1 MDLKSLGRALSHRNF
16 RLFIFGQGV
25 SLVGTWMQQIALAW
39 LVFELKGKSAQASFW
54 LGLVGFCGQAPAL
67 VLAPFAGVFVDR
79 WNRHRLLLVTQT
91 LMMLQAFAVAALAFT
106 GTADIPSLVGL
117 SLFLGVLNVFDMTA
131 RQAFYSELIDRRE
144 DLANAIALNSSMV
157 NGSRLVG
164 PALAGLLLAE
174 TSAGV
179 CFLVNGLSYLAV
191 LAALLAMRLPPRTVP
206 RHSGRLM
213 AGLREGFAYALG
225 FAPIRAILLL
235 LSLVSLMGMS
245 YSVLLP
251 VFAKDV
257 LGGNELTYGLLGAA
271 AGVGALAGALLL
283 AARHSVVGLGR
294 WIALTPALF
303 GAALIGFSF
312 STAVWLSLPL
322 LVVAGFAMMVQMAS
336 SNTVLQTIVDEDK
349 RGRVMSLYTMA
360 FLGTAPVGSL
370 LAGSLAQGIG
380 APNMVRLGGAFCAL
394 GSLLF
399 LAQLPRLR
407 AQVRPIYVRMGIL
420 PEVAA
425 GLGAASEMT
434 VPPAKQ

>member
-1 MDLKSLGRALSHRNF
+1 MALGSLGRALAHRNF
-16 RLFIFGQGV
+16 RLFLFGQGV
-25 SLVGTWMQQIALAW
+25 SLIGTWMQQVALAW
-39 LVFELKGKSAQASFW
+39 LVFELTGASADSAFW
-54 LGLVGFCGQAPAL
+54 LGLVNFCGQAPAL

-79 WNRHRLLLVTQT
+79 WNLHRLLLVTQT
-91 LMMLQAFAVAALAFT
+91 LMMLQAFAVAALALT
-106 GTADIPSLVGL
+106 GTADVPALIAL
-117 SLFLGVLNVFDMTA
+117 SVVLGVVNVFDMTA
-131 RQAFYSELIDRRE
+131 RQAFYATMIDRRE

-179 CFLVNGLSYLAV
+179 CFLVNGVSYLAV
-191 LAALLAMRLPPRTVP
+191 LAALLAMRLGPRPRPPHRGPVQ
-206 RHSGRLM
+206 
-213 AGLREGFAYALG
+213 AGLREGLSYAWG

-257 LGGNELTYGLLGAA
+257 LRGGPAEYGLLGAA

-283 AARHSVVGLGR
+283 AARHSVLGLGR

-303 GAALIGFSF
+303 GAALVGFSF
-312 STAVWLSLPL
+312 SDKLGLSLPL
-322 LVVAGFAMMVQMAS
+322 LVVAGFAMMVHMAA
-336 SNTVLQTIVDEDK
+336 SNTVLQTVVDEDK

-360 FLGTAPVGSL
+360 FLGTLPLGSL
-370 LAGSLAQGIG
+370 LAGSLAHQIG
-380 APNMVRLGGAFCAL
+380 APGMVRLGGACCVVA
-394 GSLLF
+394 SLLF
-399 LAQLPRLR
+399 AVQLPRLR
-407 AQVRPIYVRMGIL
+407 EKVRPIYVRMGIL

-425 GLGAASEMT
+425 GLGAASDVT
-434 VPPAKQ
+434 VPPERP